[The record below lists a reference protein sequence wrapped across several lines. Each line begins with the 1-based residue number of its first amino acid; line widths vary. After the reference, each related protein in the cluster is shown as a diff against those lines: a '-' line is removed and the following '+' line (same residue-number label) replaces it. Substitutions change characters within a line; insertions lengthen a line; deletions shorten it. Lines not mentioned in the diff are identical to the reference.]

1 MNAQV
6 DDNTVTIE
14 IDGRPMQAPKGSMII
29 QAADKA
35 GIPIPRFCYHPKLA
49 IAANCRM
56 CLVEVEMNGKPAPKP
71 QPACATPVAD
81 GMKVQTRSEK
91 ALKWQRNVME
101 FLLINHPLD
110 CPICDQGGECELQDL
125 ALGYGRGVS
134 RFTERKRSVADENI
148 GPLIATYMTRCIHCT
163 RCIRV
168 LNEIGGTHEFGGMN
182 RGEHLE
188 IGTYIGRSVE
198 SELGGNIID
207 VCPVGAL
214 TDKVFQFKA
223 RPWELVA
230 HKSVAWHDAL
240 GSNLWLHV
248 RHGRILRA
256 VPRDNEAVNECWLS
270 DRDRYSHQG
279 LYHDDR
285 VTTPML
291 RDGDDWRAVSWDEA
305 LNAVAA
311 GLKDIGG
318 EDTGIFVHPATSC
331 EEGLLLK
338 RLASGLACANIDHR
352 LRDHD
357 PAASVAE
364 PFEMPVEQI
373 KHAGAT
379 LLAGSYL
386 RHEMPL
392 VNHRVRDSVLA
403 GGKVYVVNS
412 LAQDFNYPLAG
423 SFIAP
428 PQTLLDEFLR
438 LAAAARE
445 LGAGDIEIGAP
456 LSAEL
461 DKVDISEAARAC
473 VKTLKEAER
482 SLLVF
487 GHQAAMHPQVAWLRA
502 AARLIAAATG
512 SAFNEVPLGANA
524 VGLARI
530 GVLPGDGGLDA
541 RAMQRD
547 PRKAALVYGAEP
559 PHDFADGKLIS
570 DALDKADFVL
580 ACSTHAGDGLKQVAD
595 VILPIAPLP
604 MTAATL
610 VNVDAMVQRVEA
622 AVPPVAE
629 THSEYRALD
638 GKVPQPTLPA
648 RGEVIEGWRVLRALG
663 RKLGLDGFD
672 LAELSDLA
680 QPLQQALAN
689 KAPSAAAPL
698 GERPMLPSTG
708 LTRVDTIPI
717 YRGDAVLRRA
727 KALNEHPL
735 TRPPEAVMAP
745 ADAQAMQLADGD
757 RVRVTGGVVL
767 PLRVDARVPVGAV
780 WIQSTWPATSKL
792 VPTGATLSVDKA

>member
-6 DDNTVTIE
+6 DNNTVTIE
-14 IDGRPMQAPKGSMII
+14 IDGRSMQAPKGSMVI
-29 QAADKA
+29 QAADRA

-56 CLVEVEMNGKPAPKP
+56 CLVEVEQNGKPVPKP
-71 QPACATPVAD
+71 LPACATPVAD

-134 RFTERKRSVADENI
+134 RFTERKRGVADENV

-168 LNEIGGTHEFGGMN
+168 LNEIGGTNEFGGMS

-230 HKSVAWHDAL
+230 HKAIAGHDAL
-240 GSNLWLHV
+240 GSNIWLHV
-248 RHGRILRA
+248 RHGKILRA

-279 LYHDDR
+279 LYHDER
-285 VTTPML
+285 VAAPML
-291 RDGDDWRAVSWDEA
+291 RDGDDWKIVSWDEA
-305 LNAVAA
+305 LDAVAA
-311 GLKDIGG
+311 SLKGVAG
-318 EDTGIFVHPATSC
+318 EDTGILVQPATSC

-338 RLASGLACANIDHR
+338 RLADGLGCANLDHR
-352 LRDHD
+352 LRALD
-357 PAASVAE
+357 PAAAVAR
-364 PFEMPVEQI
+364 PFEMTVGDI
-373 KHAGAT
+373 KHADAV

-386 RHEMPL
+386 RHELPL

-403 GGKVYVVNS
+403 GGKVYVLNS

-428 PQTLLDEFLR
+428 PQALLDEFLR
-438 LAAAARE
+438 LAAAARDE
-445 LGAGDIEIGAP
+445 ADAGLDVDAT
-456 LSAEL
+456 LASEL
-461 DKVDISEAARAC
+461 DKAEVNDAARAA
-473 VKTLKEAER
+473 VKALKAGQR
-482 SLLVF
+482 SLVVF
-487 GHQAAMHPQVAWLRA
+487 GHQAAMHPQAAWLRA
-502 AARLIAAATG
+502 AARLIATATG

-524 VGLARI
+524 MGLARV
-530 GVLPGDGGLDA
+530 GVLPGKEGLDA
-541 RAMQRD
+541 RAMQVQ
-547 PRKAALVYGAEP
+547 PRKAAILYGAEP
-559 PHDFADGKLIS
+559 PHDFADGNLIG

-580 ACSTHAGDGLKQVAD
+580 ACATHAGSELKQTAN

-604 MTAATL
+604 MTTATL
-610 VNVDAMVQRVEA
+610 VNVDGTVQRSEA

-638 GKVPQPTLPA
+638 GKVPQPVLPA
-648 RGEVIEGWRVLRALG
+648 HGEVLEGWRVLRALG

-672 LAELSDLA
+672 FAELSDLD
-680 QPLQQALAN
+680 QPLQQALEN
-689 KAPSAAAPL
+689 DVPSPATNP

-727 KALNEHPL
+727 RALNEHPL

-745 ADAQAMQLADGD
+745 ADARAMQLADGD
-757 RVRVTGGVVL
+757 RVRITGSVVL